1 MNIYVGNMSYDIT
14 DDDLRQAFEA
24 YGEVDSASV
33 IKDKYSG
40 QSKGFGFVEM
50 PDDQAALAAI
60 EALNETEMKG
70 RTVKVNKAKPRSD
83 NRDNRGGSFGR
94 GRRY

>member
-24 YGEVDSASV
+24 YGEVDSANV

-40 QSKGFGFVEM
+40 KSKGFGFVEM
-50 PDDQAALAAI
+50 PDDEAAQAAMD
-60 EALNETEMKG
+60 ALNETEMKG
-70 RTVKVNKAKPRSD
+70 RTVKVNKAKPRTD
-83 NRDNRGGSFGR
+83 RRDNRGGGGR
-94 GRRY
+94 GPRY